1 MKRFFLIFITLA
13 VILALSG
20 CSGENNTSD
29 DPSKVKLSA
38 FADEDGFS
46 LTLQELEVK
55 NGYIRV
61 KAVFALDADMEGSY
75 FPDDAFTIKAY
86 QGNTELTDISDSTGS
101 IQSRTK
107 AINNTEMIG
116 ITYDFQL
123 ATNKTSIT
131 ILIIK
136 ADTDN
141 TELASEK
148 IKVSKDILV
157 QSSK

>member
-107 AINNTEMIG
+107 AIKKNEMIG
-116 ITYDFQL
+116 ITYDFQISS
-123 ATNKTSIT
+123 NKSSFS
-131 ILIIK
+131 ILILRNDI
-136 ADTDN
+136 DE
-141 TELASEK
+141 TELAREK
-148 IKVSKDILV
+148 INVSKNVLT
-157 QSSK
+157 

>member
-61 KAVFALDADMEGSY
+61 KAVFSLDADMEGSY

-86 QGNTELTDISDSTGS
+86 QANTELADISDSTGS

-123 ATNKTSIT
+123 TLNKTPIT
-131 ILIIK
+131 ILILK
-136 ADTDN
+136 TGADN
-141 TELASEK
+141 TEVAREE
-148 IKVSKDILV
+148 INISKT
-157 QSSK
+157 S